1 MSAAQH
7 WAAELKSKFP
17 LDDCEV
23 FRENWPIVDVF
34 LSFQT
39 QWRETP
45 LGIGLDYASVH
56 ACIDRLEKQNARRKT
71 LFLQIQ
77 TMEFSAA
84 KVLNK
89 K

>member
-1 MSAAQH
+1 MPEFGVF
-7 WAAELKSKFP
+7 EL
-17 LDDCEV
+17 
-23 FRENWPIVDVF
+23 NWRTVGLF

-45 LGIGLDYASVH
+45 LGVGLDYASVNS
-56 ACIDRLEKQNARRKT
+56 CIDRFERQTADRLD
-71 LFLQIQ
+71 LFVHIQI
-77 TMEFSAA
+77 MEFSAA